1 MPTEEAACRNPRRQP
16 DAYATAS
23 RLSAGLP
30 ATAAC
35 RAVQYLAAASRAG
48 QPYAVAGLTGRSPD
62 DQPYAQDQ
70 ARSSCTPMPARAST
84 AATPLPEILTE
95 RPGSSARG
103 YDARDRIVYES
114 CAVIP
119 GDELVD
125 GAERLLG
132 IPRVGNISTV
142 RARASTCYQ
151 CRVER
156 A

>member
-1 MPTEEAACRNPRRQP
+1 M
-16 DAYATAS
+16 
-23 RLSAGLP
+23 
-30 ATAAC
+30 
-35 RAVQYLAAASRAG
+35 
-48 QPYAVAGLTGRSPD
+48 
-62 DQPYAQDQ
+62 
-70 ARSSCTPMPARAST
+70 
-84 AATPLPEILTE
+84 
-95 RPGSSARG
+95 RG
-103 YDARDRIVYES
+103 YDERDRIVYES

-132 IPRVGNISTV
+132 IPRVEYLHV